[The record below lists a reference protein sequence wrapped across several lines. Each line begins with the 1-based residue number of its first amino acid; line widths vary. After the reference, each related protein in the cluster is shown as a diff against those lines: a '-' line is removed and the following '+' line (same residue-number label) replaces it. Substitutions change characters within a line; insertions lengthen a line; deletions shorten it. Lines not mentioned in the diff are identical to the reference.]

1 MAKRV
6 LLGKPADDDYGLYV
20 SKSGSDV
27 IDGSGNLTT
36 DTNLMFD
43 SRVGIG
49 ALNLKFHGQ
58 GLLGIPGNNLNTAT
72 NLNTSDTS
80 ATITHNA
87 GDTITKV
94 NDNTYN
100 FTTGTTASS
109 TLKGGGG
116 LASAGPVTVTA

>member
-1 MAKRV
+1 MN
-6 LLGKPADDDYGLYV
+6 PFEITN
-20 SKSGSDV
+20 GSTTIVVTEPDHGRSTGDIIRFRNTTNV
-27 IDGSGNLTT
+27 GN
-36 DTNLMFD
+36 
-43 SRVGIG
+43 V
-49 ALNLKFHGQ
+49 A
-58 GLLGIPGNNLNTAT
+58 
-72 NLNTSDTS
+72 S

-87 GDTITKV
+87 GYTITKV